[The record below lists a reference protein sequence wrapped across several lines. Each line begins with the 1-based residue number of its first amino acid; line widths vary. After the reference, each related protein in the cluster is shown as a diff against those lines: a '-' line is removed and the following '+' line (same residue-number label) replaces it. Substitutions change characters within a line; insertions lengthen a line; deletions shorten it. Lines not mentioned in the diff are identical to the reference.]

1 MSKKYIRV
9 EGTLVEVTEVIY
21 KEYYRLDRYE
31 RYQEER
37 DLEKG
42 TYSYEN
48 LLSGDMVRGDLVAD
62 MFQKSVVEQVE
73 FNILSEALREALN
86 TLKKKDQEFIYQIY
100 FLGKSI
106 RMLADET
113 EKSSSAL
120 SRQHKRIMKK
130 LKNVLNC
137 KYYA

>member
-1 MSKKYIRV
+1 MSKKYISV
-9 EGTLVEVTEVIY
+9 EGTLVEVTEAVY
-21 KEYYRLDRYE
+21 KEYYRLARFE

-42 TYSYEN
+42 TFAYEN
-48 LLSGDMVRGDLVAD
+48 LLNGETSRGDLVAD
-62 MFQKSVVEQVE
+62 MLQKSVEEQVE
-73 FNILSEALREALN
+73 LNILSEALREAIN
-86 TLKKKDQEFIYQIY
+86 ILKKRDQEFIYQIY

-113 EKSSSAL
+113 GRSSSAL
-120 SRQHKRIMKK
+120 SRQHIRIMKK
-130 LKNVLNC
+130 LKDMMSC

>member
-1 MSKKYIRV
+1 MPKKYIRV
-9 EGTLVEVTEVIY
+9 EGTLVEVTEEVY

-42 TYSYEN
+42 TFPYEN
-48 LLSGDMVRGDLVAD
+48 LLNGETERGNLVAD
-62 MFQKSVVEQVE
+62 MFQKSVAEQAE
-73 FNILSEALREALN
+73 LNILSEELREALN

-100 FLGKSI
+100 FSGKSI

-113 EKSSSAL
+113 ERSSSAL

>member
-100 FLGKSI
+100 FSGKSI

-113 EKSSSAL
+113 EKSSSSL